1 MITCQHEWVEH
12 CQIRYRVEPPVGY
25 GFQDAHYPLS
35 EKLGGTETV
44 RLWYPDHIVQGCLQT
59 LEFQYPCIDVRSREK
74 ERGILEREYPEYVCL
89 YDKAYSFIQRF
100 AATRRGQTA
109 ARMRIGVHSEEY
121 KNSEETKKRN
131 IQNGQLKAEQGIGFH
146 SLEFRGSPEE
156 KERKRKMGE
165 ELKRQKKGIHNPNFI
180 DSPENKQRLREI
192 GLRHKENGTGV
203 FSRTPEQMAETGRQ
217 VGLSNSVSVRVFNP
231 EGTEFVFSSGR
242 EAERE
247 LGIPHSSL
255 RALIKNKSSFKR
267 GPWVGWRA
275 ENLMT

>member
-1 MITCQHEWVEH
+1 MELITCQHEWVEQ
-12 CQIRYRVEPPVGY
+12 CQLRYRVKPPVVY

-35 EKLGGTETV
+35 EKLGGTETI

-59 LEFQYPCIDVRSREK
+59 LEFQYPCMDVRSRERA
-74 ERGILEREYPEYVCL
+74 RGILERVCL

-109 ARMRIGVHSEEY
+109 AKLGIGVHSEEY
-121 KNSEETKKRN
+121 KNSEETKRRD
-131 IQNGQLKAEQGIGFH
+131 IQSGKLKAEQGVGFH
-146 SLEFRGSPEE
+146 SLKFRNSLKE

-165 ELKRQKKGIHNPNFI
+165 ELKRQKKGIHDPNFI

-192 GLRHKENGTGV
+192 GLKHKENGTGV
-203 FSRTPEQMAETGRQ
+203 FSRTPEQMVETGRQ
-217 VGLSNSVSVRVFNP
+217 VGLSNSVSVRMFNP
-231 EGTEFVFSSGR
+231 EGAEFVFSSGR

-255 RALIKNKSSFKR
+255 RALIRNKSSLKR
-267 GPWVGWRA
+267 GPWDGWRA
-275 ENLMT
+275 ENLMG

>member
-1 MITCQHEWVEH
+1 MITCQHEWVEQ
-12 CQIRYRVEPPVGY
+12 CQLRYKVEPPVGY
-25 GFQDAHYPLS
+25 GFQDAHYPTS
-35 EKLGGTETV
+35 EKLGGTETI

-74 ERGILEREYPEYVCL
+74 EREIVKREYPEYVRL
-89 YDKAYSFIQRF
+89 YDKAYNFIQRF
-100 AATRRGQTA
+100 AAKRRGQTA
-109 ARMRIGVHSEEY
+109 AKLKIGVHSEEY

-131 IQNGQLKAEQGIGFH
+131 IQNGRLKVEQGIGFH
-146 SLEFRGSPEE
+146 SLEFRSSPGE

-165 ELKRQKKGIHNPNFI
+165 ELKRQRKGIHDPDFI
-180 DSPENKQRLREI
+180 NSPENKKRLRDI

-203 FSRTPEQMAETGRQ
+203 FSRAPEQMAETGRQ
-217 VGLSNSVSVRVFNP
+217 LGLSNSVSVRVFNP
-231 EGTEFVFSSGR
+231 GGTEFVFPSGR
-242 EAERE
+242 AAERE

-275 ENLMT
+275 ENLMS